1 MRRYLIIVALAALLC
16 LGGWSGVSAAP
27 NLQGG
32 PTHSVQAG
40 ETLQWI
46 ADRYGVT
53 VDALMRYNGLSD
65 PDFVSVGQEL
75 YIPPGGQAPE
85 PAMPP
90 GGYAPQPWSGP
101 AMGCGRSHEVMPG
114 ETLSDIA
121 FRYGVSVSDLVQMNN
136 MANSNMVFA
145 GQSICLPGGASY
157 APQMVAYAAPPGVF
171 HHRVVPG
178 DTVFGIASRYG
189 VDYRD
194 LIRANQLG
202 NAAIIVTD
210 QVLVIPGYQAQP
222 MRPESRPSQ
231 APAANYAPQYVAP
244 PQGPPQGPPPAP
256 YREDIF
262 DSSVFPPVEKN
273 PPYPP
278 KADYDRGM
286 PYPPK
291 PDYEQSMPYPPKKE
305 EYKKGVPAAPDYQ
318 AEAKEPLLPLADH
331 PIEVVVNGGIT
342 WVDELWT
349 DHDPDGITTLIV
361 KTGDEYGLKVRIRS
375 GDYEAEGYSDISFL
389 GEFGP
394 NTWVFR
400 YIPPGDYDVWIE
412 DPERPSEKVK
422 VDIDPGERVLI
433 TFREGL
439 SFSGPTFA
447 SPSGWF
453 LAAYDNPSKP
463 NQNIGGWSNI
473 LVRTPASGL
482 KVRIESEGGGYQAYC
497 TTGAK
502 GDGACDFAGLMAGFY
517 YLTIEGTDFTVK
529 TYMDGA
535 AYATF
540 DFGRQ
545 GGGESDKDVIGPVDY
560 PIP

>member
-65 PDFVSVGQEL
+65 PDFVYVGQEL

-210 QVLVIPGYQAQP
+210 QVLVIPG
-222 MRPESRPSQ
+222 
-231 APAANYAPQYVAP
+231 
-244 PQGPPQGPPPAP
+244 
-256 YREDIF
+256 
-262 DSSVFPPVEKN
+262 
-273 PPYPP
+273 
-278 KADYDRGM
+278 
-286 PYPPK
+286 
-291 PDYEQSMPYPPKKE
+291 
-305 EYKKGVPAAPDYQ
+305 
-318 AEAKEPLLPLADH
+318 
-331 PIEVVVNGGIT
+331 
-342 WVDELWT
+342 
-349 DHDPDGITTLIV
+349 
-361 KTGDEYGLKVRIRS
+361 
-375 GDYEAEGYSDISFL
+375 
-389 GEFGP
+389 
-394 NTWVFR
+394 
-400 YIPPGDYDVWIE
+400 
-412 DPERPSEKVK
+412 
-422 VDIDPGERVLI
+422 
-433 TFREGL
+433 
-439 SFSGPTFA
+439 
-447 SPSGWF
+447 
-453 LAAYDNPSKP
+453 
-463 NQNIGGWSNI
+463 
-473 LVRTPASGL
+473 
-482 KVRIESEGGGYQAYC
+482 
-497 TTGAK
+497 
-502 GDGACDFAGLMAGFY
+502 
-517 YLTIEGTDFTVK
+517 
-529 TYMDGA
+529 
-535 AYATF
+535 
-540 DFGRQ
+540 
-545 GGGESDKDVIGPVDY
+545 
-560 PIP
+560 